1 MFDPTKN
8 KLDCYKG
15 EDSMKRF
22 CKDLR
27 EHAMDIIN
35 YEKSEMIPLTNEENE
50 PYNMQKVCYICK
62 EIFSTDKND
71 ENVFKLCHEVRDHC
85 HYTGEFR
92 GAAHNILIWD
102 TKHQKKFLWHFI
114 MALHMIIT
122 S

>member
-1 MFDPTKN
+1 
-8 KLDCYKG
+8 
-15 EDSMKRF
+15 
-22 CKDLR
+22 
-27 EHAMDIIN
+27 
-35 YEKSEMIPLTNEENE
+35 
-50 PYNMQKVCYICK
+50 MQKVCYICK